1 MRLWLML
8 IPALTLL
15 LGVATA
21 IAFYAVGG
29 GLALQG
35 PYVLWQSWPL
45 IYVAEGALVAAV
57 LFVTVRLSRNIL
69 DLPKV
74 ALLVIAA
81 WFGEYLVLASGIL
94 ADELN
99 PGNAVFYWLLAT
111 GGPVQPAA
119 AFVGSWLGL
128 RR

>member
-1 MRLWLML
+1 MRLWLTL

-15 LGVATA
+15 LGLATA

-29 GLALQG
+29 SLALQG
-35 PYVLWQSWPL
+35 PYVLSQSWPL
-45 IYVAEGALVAAV
+45 IYAVEAV
-57 LFVTVRLSRNIL
+57 LVGAAMFAAARLLRSAV
-69 DLPKV
+69 DEPKL

-81 WFGEYLVLASGIL
+81 WLGEYVVLASGIL

-99 PGNAVFYWLLAT
+99 PANAIFYWLLAT
-111 GGPVQPAA
+111 GGPLQLVAA
-119 AFVGSWLGL
+119 LLGGWLGL